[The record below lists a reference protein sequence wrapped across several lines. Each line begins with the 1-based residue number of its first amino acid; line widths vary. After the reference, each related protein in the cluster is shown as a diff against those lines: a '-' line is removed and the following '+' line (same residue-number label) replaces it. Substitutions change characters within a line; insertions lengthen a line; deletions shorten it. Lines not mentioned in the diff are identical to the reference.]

1 MVRICLVDTKGCM
14 EACRARWKSCSGT
27 SAQAGAQSWPWR
39 IRSHSVRM
47 SSLKWAVG
55 GHRWSAGT
63 AQLLGWWDWRCTSR
77 EPGSC
82 GFAKDWAAVEA
93 ASLVPPVSSAG
104 SAREGWRDAGSGPTS
119 RWGGSHW
126 TSGGQLRR
134 LRPTEL
140 DQGAAGQVFDS
151 GRWRSCC
158 GTPYLEATTIL
169 A

>member
-27 SAQAGAQSWPWR
+27 SAQAGARSWPWR
-39 IRSHSVRM
+39 MRSHSVRM

-82 GFAKDWAAVEA
+82 GFAKDWAAMEA

-104 SAREGWRDAGSGPTS
+104 SARERLEGCREWSHEPLGRQPLDFWGAAETTQTHRTGP
-119 RWGGSHW
+119 GGSW
-126 TSGGQLRR
+126 
-134 LRPTEL
+134 
-140 DQGAAGQVFDS
+140 AGV
-151 GRWRSCC
+151 
-158 GTPYLEATTIL
+158 
-169 A
+169 